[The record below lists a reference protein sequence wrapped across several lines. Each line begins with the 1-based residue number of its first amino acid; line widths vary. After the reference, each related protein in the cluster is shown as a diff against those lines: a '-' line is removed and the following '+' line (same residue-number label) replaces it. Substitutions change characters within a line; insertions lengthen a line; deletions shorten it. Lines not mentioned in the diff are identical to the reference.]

1 MVGFQR
7 VMTVS
12 TRAGTVLG
20 YLADLGHSEN
30 WNPGTRSC
38 TRSDD
43 GGPVE
48 VGSTWHAVAVYNGR
62 ETELTYTLAYRSD
75 SRLEFVG
82 VNSTVTA
89 TVDILAEPIDGTD
102 PADPTAPE
110 GGSVVTYRADLRFKG
125 LLKLAAP
132 FLRREFE
139 RLGDEI
145 ERNLPHV
152 LEKL

>member
-12 TRAGTVLG
+12 TPAGAVLG
-20 YLADLGHSEN
+20 YLADLGHSET
-30 WNPGTRSC
+30 WNPGTKTC

-43 GGPVE
+43 GGPID
-48 VGSTWHAVAVYNGR
+48 VGSTWQAVAVYNGR
-62 ETELTYTLAYRSD
+62 ETELTYTLAGRSD

-82 VNSTVTA
+82 ENSTVTA
-89 TVDILAEPIDGTD
+89 TVDIVAEPTD
-102 PADPTAPE
+102 PAPD
-110 GGSVVTYRADLRFKG
+110 GGSVVTYTADLRFKG
-125 LLKLAAP
+125 LLKLAVP

-145 ERNLPHV
+145 ERNLPTV
-152 LEKL
+152 LERL

>member
-12 TRAGTVLG
+12 TPAGAVLG
-20 YLADLGHSEN
+20 YLADLGHSED
-30 WNPGTRSC
+30 WNPGTKSC
-38 TRSDD
+38 TRSDA
-43 GGPVE
+43 GGPIC

-62 ETELTYTLAYRSD
+62 ETELAYTLIGRSD

-82 VNSTVTA
+82 ENSTVTA
-89 TVDILAEPIDGTD
+89 TVDVVAEPVE
-102 PADPTAPE
+102 PAQD
-110 GGSVVTYRADLRFKG
+110 GGSVVTYRADLRLKG

-145 ERNLPHV
+145 ERNLPPA